1 MTREELMNERKK
13 LVEAVVRIDKE
24 IADFD
29 NKISKGKKE
38 KICRLLRKLYNSGD
52 IDNIEIKT
60 ENISELYLAYFNFDE
75 FINKYNI
82 LKNNVNFS

>member
-38 KICRLLRKLYNSGD
+38 KVCRLLRELYNSGD
-52 IDNIEIKT
+52 TETIEIKNQYGDYIDLDLDDLV
-60 ENISELYLAYFNFDE
+60 ESLEREWF
-75 FINKYNI
+75 
-82 LKNNVNFS
+82 

>member
-13 LVEAVVRIDKE
+13 LVEAVARIDKE

-38 KICRLLRKLYNSGD
+38 KICRLLCELYKSGD
-52 IDNIEIKT
+52 TETITIK
-60 ENISELYLAYFNFDE
+60 NQYGDYLDLDLDDLVESLEREWF
-75 FINKYNI
+75 
-82 LKNNVNFS
+82 